1 MLPVGSKVLPYVPK
15 VAYCKAVV
23 TGSRRQ
29 SERPGRS
36 SFGTGML
43 LGVMEIE
50 LVHSQQVGEREKQD
64 AKTLKKKLVFI
75 PSSAQAAANI
85 MRERI
90 ACNVYRDRL

>member
-1 MLPVGSKVLPYVPK
+1 
-15 VAYCKAVV
+15 
-23 TGSRRQ
+23 
-29 SERPGRS
+29 
-36 SFGTGML
+36 ML